1 MKYLVILLQ
10 LFTLFLCIQCK
21 SANPLGY
28 YHLIDEYPTS
38 PCFCFYYN
46 DRVHAAPWLYRN
58 EERESWFTEYSL
70 GVFQG
75 GEGKIRPF
83 YNSDFSFDTIQL
95 TLWGYS
101 PETPYHIIFTPSR
114 CEFYLFQP
122 CQIPAGGYEF
132 TPSDVE
138 QKLVS
143 FAVSQL
149 DFDDTVNTTLCR
161 RVKEYCDSSGTLL
174 ETTSCYLRIKSA
186 DLNVDYYH
194 TLYVDRTPDA
204 LIFLIDALESFIH
217 DYSKPAYRTS
227 EVPSEAV
234 LDAFIQKGIEK
245 HPILPIPEE

>member
-21 SANPLGY
+21 SAKPLGY
-28 YHLIDEYPTS
+28 YHLIDEFPTS

-46 DRVHAAPWLYRN
+46 DTVHAAPWLYRN
-58 EERESWFTEYSL
+58 EERGNEFTEYSL
-70 GVFQG
+70 GVFRG
-75 GEGKIRPF
+75 GKGKIRPF
-83 YNSDFSFDTIQL
+83 YNSNFSFDTIQL
-95 TLWGYS
+95 SLWGYT
-101 PETPYHIIFTPSR
+101 PEDPYHIIFTPSK
-114 CEFYLFQP
+114 CEFYLFDLL
-122 CQIPAGGYEF
+122 AGVYEF

-143 FAVSQL
+143 FAISQL

-174 ETTSCYLRIKSA
+174 ETTCCYLRIKSA

-194 TLYVDRTPDA
+194 TLYVERTPDA

-245 HPILPIPEE
+245 HPILAIPEE

>member
-46 DRVHAAPWLYRN
+46 DTVHAEPWFYLN
-58 EERESWFTEYSL
+58 EERGNEFTEYSL
-70 GVFQG
+70 GVFRG
-75 GEGKIRPF
+75 GKGKIRPF
-83 YNSDFSFDTIQL
+83 YNSNFSFDTIQL
-95 TLWGYS
+95 SLWGYS

-114 CEFYLFQP
+114 CEFYLFRP
-122 CQIPAGGYEF
+122 CQIRAGVYEF

-161 RVKEYCDSSGTLL
+161 RVKEYVIRDNQLL
-174 ETTSCYLRIKSA
+174 FTNQISRFEC
-186 DLNVDYYH
+186 
-194 TLYVDRTPDA
+194 
-204 LIFLIDALESFIH
+204 
-217 DYSKPAYRTS
+217 
-227 EVPSEAV
+227 
-234 LDAFIQKGIEK
+234 
-245 HPILPIPEE
+245 